1 MIGES
6 AGPDAGRRKLFGLA
20 YRMLGSAADA
30 EDVVQEALLR
40 WHTQSRA
47 DVRNPEAFLTTVV
60 TRLCLDHLKSA
71 RLRLETYPGVWLPE
85 PLGEGEFDN
94 VADASQP
101 TPEENLQRLES
112 VSLAFLA
119 VLQAL
124 SPIER
129 AVFLLAEIFDY
140 SHSEI
145 GKMIGRTPEAC
156 RQALHRSRQ
165 SLAASVPGDAPSESH
180 RALLA
185 SFIRAVRRGDLEEL
199 MQLLTDD
206 VESQARGRRAG
217 CLALVCGFLT
227 EDPEESGCSHR
238 MPERMAHGLAGRWRN
253 PAVGTASAIARR
265 PHLPHRQH
273 GQPREA
279 GAGCEVFRLDDGA
292 SPACI
297 GLSTTT
303 ASRMLPSRDRGSC
316 SANIP
321 Y

>member
-1 MIGES
+1 MAMIGES

-71 RLRLETYPGVWLPE
+71 RVRLETYPGVWLPE

-206 VESQARGRRAG
+206 VESRADGGGYVTAATKPVVGVRAVSRLYAGFSPKIPKNLVARIE
-217 CLALVCGFLT
+217 CLNGWPTALLVDGETLLSALQVRLRGDRICRIDNMVNPEKLERVAKSFGLT
-227 EDPEESGCSHR
+227 
-238 MPERMAHGLAGRWRN
+238 
-253 PAVGTASAIARR
+253 TALRR
-265 PHLPHRQH
+265 P
-273 GQPREA
+273 A
-279 GAGCEVFRLDDGA
+279 
-292 SPACI
+292 
-297 GLSTTT
+297 
-303 ASRMLPSRDRGSC
+303 
-316 SANIP
+316 
-321 Y
+321 